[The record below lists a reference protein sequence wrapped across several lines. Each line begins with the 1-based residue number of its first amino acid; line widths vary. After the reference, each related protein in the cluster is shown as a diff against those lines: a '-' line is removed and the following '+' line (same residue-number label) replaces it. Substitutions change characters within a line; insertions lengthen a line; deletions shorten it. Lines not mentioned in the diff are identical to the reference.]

1 MVLET
6 PQLLLDGRGSGQT
19 ARDVTQNPRQR
30 AQLRYG
36 GLQEGI
42 FTLELPCVCL
52 YVCLYVCVCVCG
64 WFEWKHQDA
73 VVEVM
78 VGERNQHGG
87 NRESR
92 PDRK

>member
-6 PQLLLDGRGSGQT
+6 PQLLLDGCGRGQT

-42 FTLELPCVCL
+42 FTLELSCVCL
-52 YVCLYVCVCVCG
+52 YVFVCVCLCV
-64 WFEWKHQDA
+64 W
-73 VVEVM
+73 M
-78 VGERNQHGG
+78 V
-87 NRESR
+87 
-92 PDRK
+92 